1 MKRSVLLLVFSVI
14 AHLVIINTVLLIVPE
29 IPLMEPYVVFGYNGV
44 WLFMAFSIWYQ
55 KYTITTN

>member
-1 MKRSVLLLVFSVI
+1 MKRSVLLLVFAVI
-14 AHLVIINTVLLIVPE
+14 AHLVIINTAFLIVPE
-29 IPLMEPYVVFGYNGV
+29 IPLIEPYLVLGYNGI